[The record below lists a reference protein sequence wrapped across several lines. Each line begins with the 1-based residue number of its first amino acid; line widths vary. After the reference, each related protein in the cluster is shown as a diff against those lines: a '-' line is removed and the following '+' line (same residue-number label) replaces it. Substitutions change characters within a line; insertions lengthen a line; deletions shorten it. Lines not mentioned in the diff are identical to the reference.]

1 MKVTTLEQHSTVL
14 KSRWIWYFSLKSC
27 FALCQLI
34 SSSENTRYLLPQRMV
49 IPLTGNSFITA
60 GRGHIA
66 PCCSHQEFNPVAY
79 TVVGFAA
86 SSGQTALWARCRA
99 WEKLRT
105 SGCLHAMA
113 CPTLSHSSFFSPK
126 SCVAVL
132 QGFIC
137 SFKGWACGDS
147 WIYFFLQ
154 CVNAEGLTIGP
165 KETFTSS

>member
-1 MKVTTLEQHSTVL
+1 MKVTTLEQHSTAL
-14 KSRWIWYFSLKSC
+14 KSRWIWYSSLKSC

-66 PCCSHQEFNPVAY
+66 PCCSNQEFNPVAY

-86 SSGQTALWARCRA
+86 SSGQTALWAHCRA

-113 CPTLSHSSFFSPK
+113 CPTLSHSSFFFPK
-126 SCVAVL
+126 VMCSCVARFYMFF
-132 QGFIC
+132 QGL
-137 SFKGWACGDS
+137 SVW
-147 WIYFFLQ
+147 WQLNLFFSPMYE
-154 CVNAEGLTIGP
+154 CWRVEHRP
-165 KETFTSS
+165 KRNFC